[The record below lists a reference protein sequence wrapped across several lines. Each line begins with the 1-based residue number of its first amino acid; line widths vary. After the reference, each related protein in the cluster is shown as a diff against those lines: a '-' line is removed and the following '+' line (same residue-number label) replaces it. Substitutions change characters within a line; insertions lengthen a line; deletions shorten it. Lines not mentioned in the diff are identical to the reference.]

1 LTVKSS
7 DKRAIVGEARTLA
20 ALGYE
25 LIATDGT
32 YRAIKAQGIPCER
45 VNKVGEGRPHIVD
58 LIKNRE
64 IALVLNT
71 PYGKKERKDDSSI
84 RAAAVHAHVPCIT
97 TLAGIQAIVSALTSL
112 HKSPLVVRSLQSYH
126 ERLRAERKAT
136 AGVRG

>member
-1 LTVKSS
+1 
-7 DKRAIVGEARTLA
+7 ALA

-25 LIATDGT
+25 LLATDGT
-32 YRAIKAQGIPCER
+32 WRAVKSAGIPCER

-71 PYGKKERKDDSSI
+71 PYGKKERKDDSAI

-97 TLAGIQAIVSALTSL
+97 TLAGIQAVVSALTAL

-126 ERLRAERKAT
+126 ERVRAET
-136 AGVRG
+136 ARAKSVRV